1 MTSAT
6 LAGDVHIADVKAISL
21 TGSTRNGVITLE
33 NVSAAQA
40 RLDNQDGGI
49 AVTASEIG
57 QLDMETS
64 AGDIEGDDLRLEN
77 ASAVTK
83 NGMIGFNRLN
93 AQTLHAENNDGGI
106 AVTGGE
112 IGALWARTLS
122 GDVRLEQLTCA
133 GSEVS
138 VSSGEI
144 VLRGAFSGEN
154 RLDNLDGSIEFDTS
168 LPQENYAY
176 EAETKDGTVYL
187 NGSECGARAANTAA
201 AANRV
206 IANTNAGDITLS
218 FEG

>member
-1 MTSAT
+1 
-6 LAGDVHIADVKAISL
+6 
-21 TGSTRNGVITLE
+21 
-33 NVSAAQA
+33 
-40 RLDNQDGGI
+40 
-49 AVTASEIG
+49 
-57 QLDMETS
+57 METS

-93 AQTLHAENNDGGI
+93 AQTLRAENNDGGI

-112 IGALWARTLS
+112 IGTLWARTLS